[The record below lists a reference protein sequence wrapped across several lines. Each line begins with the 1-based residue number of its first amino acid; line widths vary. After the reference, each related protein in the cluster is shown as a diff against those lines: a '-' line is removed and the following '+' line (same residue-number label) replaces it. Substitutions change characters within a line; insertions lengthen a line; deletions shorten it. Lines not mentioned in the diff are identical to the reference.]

1 MLSLRTNFFFVAAC
15 LFFTFLSFSQTQSP
29 SKVLSPELDKV
40 LDYFKKVG
48 NSEQYEAAL
57 FLVNNIDGH
66 YSSGNIWLD
75 KTGKEVSFETTKFS
89 DIEEAIKGFK
99 KLKDSISLAPKEVIT
114 KDSEVIQA
122 SFLIKN
128 IELAYQSWKQNPWS
142 SSYDF
147 KTFCE
152 YILPYRSLTEPLE
165 NWRSEYQSLYEKNAV
180 DLVDKTDPVELCSK
194 IITSTKHFDFVTR
207 RFDLKSLLGPS
218 ELLFWRQGNCPDLAN
233 VALFA
238 SRALGV
244 AVTFDFT
251 PHYAASSNRH
261 YWNTVIDNK
270 GVHIPFNG
278 NQDLP
283 YIYNAN
289 SKRLGKVFRYTFSG
303 QKQSLASLLPEK
315 QIPAEFLKS
324 KNILDVTSEYV
335 PVSNVNYTFNTAV
348 TSQIGYINVFNRG
361 SWSVIDWAKI
371 ISKKAVF
378 IDMGRNIVYLPGLFA
393 EGKII
398 LEKHPVLLDT
408 NGTQTILKPDMLHVF
423 NAKLSR
429 SNETKSEFKDN
440 NSFQIVKGEK
450 YSLYVWNGNW
460 QLVDQQIASAD
471 DWVSFLKIPRNGL
484 FIMVSA
490 KPDFFERVFT
500 IDIMTS
506 KITWY

>member
-1 MLSLRTNFFFVAAC
+1 MLSIRTNFFFVAVSF
-15 LFFTFLSFSQTQSP
+15 FFTFISFSQMQSP
-29 SKVLSPELDKV
+29 SKVLSPELDIV
-40 LDYFKKVG
+40 LGYFKKAG

-57 FLVNNIDGH
+57 FLVNNLNDH

-75 KTGKEVSFETTKFS
+75 KTGKDVSFETTKFP

-99 KLKDSISLAPKEVIT
+99 KLKDSISLTPKEVIT

-180 DLVDKTDPVELCSK
+180 DLVDNTDPVELCSK
-194 IITSTKHFDFVTR
+194 IITSTKHFDFVAR
-207 RFDLKSLLGPS
+207 RFDPKSLLGPA

-238 SRALGV
+238 SRSLGI

-261 YWNTVIDNK
+261 YWNSVIDNK

-289 SKRLGKVFRYTFSG
+289 SKRLGKVFRSTFSQ
-303 QKQSLASLLPEK
+303 QKQSLASLLPENE
-315 QIPAEFLKS
+315 IPDEFLKS
-324 KNILDVTSEYV
+324 KSILDVTSEYV

-348 TSQIGYINVFNRG
+348 TLQIGYINVFNRG
-361 SWSVIDWAKI
+361 SWNTIDWTKI
-371 ISKKAVF
+371 TNKKATF
-378 IDMGRNIVYLPGLFA
+378 NNMGRNIVYLPGLFIA
-393 EGKII
+393 GKKIF
-398 LEKHPVLLDT
+398 EKYPLLLDAK
-408 NGTQTILKPDMLHVF
+408 GIQTVLKPDVLHVF
-423 NAKLSR
+423 KAKLSR
-429 SNETKSEFKDN
+429 SNETKNEFKDN
-440 NSFQIVKGEK
+440 NPFQILKGEK
-450 YSLYVWNGNW
+450 YTLYVWDGNW
-460 QLVDQQIASAD
+460 QLIDQQIAIAD
-471 DWVSFLKIPRNGL
+471 DLVIFLKVPKNGL
-484 FIMVSA
+484 FLMASS
-490 KPDFFERVFT
+490 KPDFFERIFT
-500 IDIMTS
+500 IDALTS